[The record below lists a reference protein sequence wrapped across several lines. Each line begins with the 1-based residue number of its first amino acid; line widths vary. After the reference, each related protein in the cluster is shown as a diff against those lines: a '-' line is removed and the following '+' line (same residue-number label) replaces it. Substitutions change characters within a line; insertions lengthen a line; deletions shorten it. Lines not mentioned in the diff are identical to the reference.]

1 MAAQLAPM
9 LKVNGREGAWS
20 ELHGKLADIAVA
32 AGDDPTRAAQALVEV
47 AKDASPSQDLMR
59 TLEEEVSKANS
70 GLLKDLVL
78 LVADELNLTPLGD
91 SEPLHMVDEHGNFC
105 EGNVDRIVKC
115 SAELSA
121 PDAPYAVISIV
132 GAQSSG
138 KSYLLNRLFG
148 TRFPVMDSKC
158 RRCQTTRGIMM
169 SRCIGPSL
177 ILLDVQGFDG
187 REKGQDKLFDNQA
200 ALFAL
205 TVSDLMMVNMPV
217 MDIGRDQGGS
227 ALLFRTIFQERTKLP
242 QGITKLLVVLR
253 FYDGETPL
261 EIMRS
266 DVVDSL
272 KEIWRSVNTKSMK
285 FKDYIEVNIVG
296 LPDKNS
302 PEFPKEVM
310 VLRNFLSKN
319 RSAEGPSS
327 SFSVSSSMYWETIKQ
342 NKKLDIP
349 SHQVTIARLY
359 CRQLVEDTL
368 NSLNSQKKYTLLK
381 AAKSPECFNKLSDEV
396 LENIKTKYDLK
407 TKLYDQDVRDKEYQ
421 YLVKGLHEVFKDHSR
436 ELIWKLYENTLNKF
450 KHDFDVKNIQIMK
463 AACANLSKYVDECK
477 SSCEDLKVLDS
488 DHLRRVCEELK
499 KQLQTHAALAIKEER
514 ERKAVEKDN
523 QLRLMETGISVA
535 NMGIN
540 LLTGDFVSPVL
551 RTTRYLISAARGHD
565 SSSASE
571 DLDCDFLFD

>member
-1 MAAQLAPM
+1 MGEDDAALKAMAAQLAPM

-187 REKGQDKLFDNQA
+187 REKG
-200 ALFAL
+200 
-205 TVSDLMMVNMPV
+205 
-217 MDIGRDQGGS
+217 
-227 ALLFRTIFQERTKLP
+227 QERTKLP